1 MIHYLII
8 VTNSPFSY
16 YQIYTNSPSFAVTDG
31 NFETEPEKMKISISG
46 EYSGEIHF
54 HTKTIKVREGNGP
67 NM

>member
-1 MIHYLII
+1 MIRYLII
-8 VTNSPFSY
+8 VTLGHLFMMKF
-16 YQIYTNSPSFAVTDG
+16 TNSPSFAVTDG